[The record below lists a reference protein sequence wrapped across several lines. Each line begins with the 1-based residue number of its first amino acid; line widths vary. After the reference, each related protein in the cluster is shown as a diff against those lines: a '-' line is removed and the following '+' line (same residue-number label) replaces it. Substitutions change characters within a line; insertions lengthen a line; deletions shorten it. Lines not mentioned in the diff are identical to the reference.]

1 MSSTPMSR
9 TPLSG
14 TPMSRTLTGRTLWRW
29 ARPISG
35 AAILVVLLMSV
46 GTGPFVTAFR
56 VADGWSLAAAAGIT
70 LVTTIC
76 CAVRWSVVT
85 RCLGVGVVPLR
96 EAVPAYYRSQFLNT
110 VLPGG
115 VLGDVHRAVRH
126 GREGGTVGR
135 SVLAVACERTAGQGV
150 QLLLTAAALLILPS
164 PLRSVMPTLAAALV
178 TAALVAV
185 LVARALPD
193 VGRSLRARTRRVA
206 AAELGQLAR
215 PAWSVI
221 VLASAVVVAGHV
233 AVFLI
238 AARAAGSTVS
248 TVRLL
253 PLVLLVLLAAGVPTN
268 IAGWGPREGMA
279 AWVFSSAGLSAGEG
293 LATAALYGVLV
304 FAASLPGAVVLV
316 IASGSRRGARKGSV
330 AEPPRSPATGDLE
343 GAQRG

>member
-1 MSSTPMSR
+1 MSR
-9 TPLSG
+9 TPTS
-14 TPMSRTLTGRTLWRW
+14 RTLWRW
-29 ARPISG
+29 AHPLSG
-35 AAILVVLLMSV
+35 AAILAVVLGSV
-46 GTGPFVTAFR
+46 GTAPFVTAYR
-56 VADGWSLAAAAGIT
+56 VADVWSLVAAAAIT
-70 LVTTIC
+70 LVTTVC

-85 RCLGVGVVPLR
+85 RCLGVGVPLR

-135 SVLAVACERTAGQGV
+135 SVVAVACERTAGQCV
-150 QLLLTAAALLILPS
+150 QLLLTAAALVLLPS
-164 PLRSVMPTLAAALV
+164 PLHSVMPMLAGALV

-185 LVARALPD
+185 LVARALPG
-193 VGRSLRARTRRVA
+193 VAGSLRARTRRVA
-206 AAELGQLAR
+206 AADLGLLAR

-221 VLASAVVVAGHV
+221 VLASAAVVVGHV

-238 AARAAGSTVS
+238 AARAAGSTAS

-253 PLVLLVLLAAGVPTN
+253 PLALLVLLAAGVPTN

-279 AWVFSSAGLSAGEG
+279 AWVFSSAGLSAAQG

-316 IASGSRRGARKGSV
+316 IAAGPRRAARNRGAAGPMPSL
-330 AEPPRSPATGDLE
+330 APATGDLE
-343 GAQRG
+343 GAPRG